1 MANPFDQFDAPEANP
16 FDQFDAPKPKAPV
29 SGGLVAAAKQAIGG
43 TIKGAGQAAADF
55 LPGVDQDNA
64 LKRYGQ
70 GVVDANPTAV
80 SSLADLKDKPLT
92 GIAEATGNAG
102 GSMGAMLGARAL
114 GMGITAASPLAGPAA
129 PLIAGLGQAVSWAGP
144 TAAAALP
151 SFGGIREKQ
160 IQDDPTRQDSVG
172 SKLLAAAGAG
182 TVGLIESKLGP
193 NKWAEMAL
201 SKQGRDALAEKFV
214 ANSLAG
220 SIAKGAAKGAAIEG
234 AEELAQNPIEQL
246 ASYQNPLTAENLKDT
261 AFSGVM
267 GALGG
272 GVLGGAS
279 GAAFRGNPEKPG
291 QNPAA
296 TPTQQPAPTFDPAI
310 QQQMLADQEQ
320 EALGIN
326 PADGPLSAV
335 ASTALH
341 TGAAK
346 TSAQIAIEQ
355 ERQRM
360 AEAMAQQD
368 ASESEIADATGAY
381 DQAESQRQIRLAEEA
396 RRVEQEAKD
405 KADFDTQWKQA
416 QNRDD
421 IRNVAD
427 QVLAEGAYEADQR
440 KAAQSERMA
449 QEPSLPFERIAP
461 EDYDTLNPIKLG
473 EGQLVDPVRPALPAP
488 DSSRKALPNSQGGAP
503 ALGFTPQKP
512 EPMRAT
518 AGGQVGTPQQF
529 DDLARTKATRKDQM
543 RRAEDRVREMVQ
555 AGARM
560 RGRDLVAPSGAVVMP
575 NLTLLQAA
583 KARQFTREAPNAQQD
598 QSQPAPAQAVQA
610 EAQGSQQQPAVASV
624 QDLSNEA
631 PLAKLNIKEARNGTD
646 NSLPIAEVA
655 QKALEGGGVVIQGGG
670 NAVDAR
676 AGARAEPKGRVP
688 PESNPG
694 VGQGALDANGEVAEQ
709 PNPAEPDS
717 GLPDTRAGGSGERVA
732 KQPKP
737 TNLLRIV
744 REAGGVSA
752 TRKNDVAQD
761 SRAVGV
767 FRSGGMELDSLAEL
781 LHQNGYLT
789 DADISDPASGSEKA
803 VELLREA
810 IAGNRPLNLADN
822 ERAMSDAQEAEYR
835 DSVRKRADELG
846 VKWRFRKIEDVERDV
861 QAREN
866 EVAPEDMSAYAY
878 TDDGALAESRDRLYD
893 IDLDDMPAL
902 SEEGQMRAM
911 GFTEEEINE
920 AISRAG
926 DGEVQG
932 QPEQAQSGAAQ
943 ANSRR
948 STQEN
953 PGAQSSILE
962 SYSEQDLAARDEAQ
976 RLKAEEKA
984 RADKAA
990 EDKARADSERDIF
1003 TLTGS
1008 DRPADVMAA
1017 QGQGGLFDQPAP
1029 AANQNPIK
1037 TETRANTGPEAEV
1050 ASANKETRMT
1060 SQEWRDK
1067 GKSPSD
1073 LLNEK
1078 VDSLGR
1084 ELAMTVAEEASQKDF
1099 APNELATA
1107 VRMWAD
1113 DGKVPADSLRI
1124 ATLKHVSDFGL
1135 SDGRIKQIRAALNPL
1150 NAKNQEPTKLSVD
1163 LESLFADLDSSTVR
1177 KANKAK
1183 KAAKAHPLAD
1193 KIQNVQDNFLD
1204 ILQELE
1210 DSGKVKINC

>member
-1 MANPFDQFDAPEANP
+1 MALNLDYDHAWKLDAPTSAGP
-16 FDQFDAPKPKAPV
+16 DFDFDPNWKPAPEPK
-29 SGGLVAAAKQAIGG
+29 GGLVTSAKQAIGS

-144 TAAAALP
+144 AAAAALP

-272 GVLGGAS
+272 GVMGGAS
-279 GAAFRGNPEKPG
+279 GAAFRGNPAKPG

-416 QNRDD
+416 QTRDD

-518 AGGQVGTPQQF
+518 ADGQVGTPQQF

-610 EAQGSQQQPAVASV
+610 EAQGSQQQPAVAPA
-624 QDLSNEA
+624 QDLSSEA
-631 PLAKLNIKEARNGTD
+631 PLARPNIKESRNGTD
-646 NSLPIAEVA
+646 NSLPNAEVA
-655 QKALEGGGVVIQGGG
+655 QKAPEGGGVVIRGGG

-676 AGARAEPKGRVP
+676 AGAGAEPKGRMP

-709 PNPAEPDS
+709 PNPAESDS
-717 GLPDTRAGGSGERVA
+717 GVPDARTGGSSGLVA
-732 KQPKP
+732 KRPTPSKP
-737 TNLLRIV
+737 EGSSIDRAVRTLMDRTNGNGSPDGLIGPENQDARAEIISALTGKPAESLSVLEKSLSAMETQLHRA
-744 REAGGVSA
+744 AGITEGSIKE
-752 TRKNDVAQD
+752 RRSRFIDWID
-761 SRAVGV
+761 SR
-767 FRSGGMELDSLAEL
+767 S
-781 LHQNGYLT
+781 
-789 DADISDPASGSEKA
+789 
-803 VELLREA
+803 
-810 IAGNRPLNLADN
+810 AG
-822 ERAMSDAQEAEYR
+822 
-835 DSVRKRADELG
+835 
-846 VKWRFRKIEDVERDV
+846 
-861 QAREN
+861 
-866 EVAPEDMSAYAY
+866 
-878 TDDGALAESRDRLYD
+878 
-893 IDLDDMPAL
+893 
-902 SEEGQMRAM
+902 
-911 GFTEEEINE
+911 
-920 AISRAG
+920 
-926 DGEVQG
+926 
-932 QPEQAQSGAAQ
+932 
-943 ANSRR
+943 
-948 STQEN
+948 
-953 PGAQSSILE
+953 
-962 SYSEQDLAARDEAQ
+962 
-976 RLKAEEKA
+976 AEES
-984 RADKAA
+984 AA
-990 EDKARADSERDIF
+990 PPS
-1003 TLTGS
+1003 
-1008 DRPADVMAA
+1008 
-1017 QGQGGLFDQPAP
+1017 
-1029 AANQNPIK
+1029 NQNPIK
-1037 TETRANTGPEAEV
+1037 TETRASTGLAVEA
-1050 ASANKETRMT
+1050 ASAN
-1060 SQEWRDK
+1060 QEQA
-1067 GKSPSD
+1067 KSPSD
-1073 LLNEK
+1073 L
-1078 VDSLGR
+1078 
-1084 ELAMTVAEEASQKDF
+1084 EA
-1099 APNELATA
+1099 
-1107 VRMWAD
+1107 
-1113 DGKVPADSLRI
+1113 
-1124 ATLKHVSDFGL
+1124 
-1135 SDGRIKQIRAALNPL
+1135 
-1150 NAKNQEPTKLSVD
+1150 
-1163 LESLFADLDSSTVR
+1163 LFSGLDSSSVR

>member
-1 MANPFDQFDAPEANP
+1 M
-16 FDQFDAPKPKAPV
+16 
-29 SGGLVAAAKQAIGG
+29 
-43 TIKGAGQAAADF
+43 
-55 LPGVDQDNA
+55 
-64 LKRYGQ
+64 
-70 GVVDANPTAV
+70 VDANPTAV
-80 SSLADLKDKPLT
+80 HSLADLKANPLT
-92 GIAEATGNAG
+92 GVAEVTGNAG
-102 GSMGAMLGARAL
+102 TFMGSMLGARAL

-144 TAAAALP
+144 AAAAALP

-160 IQDDPTRQDSVG
+160 IQDDPTQQDSVG

-291 QNPAA
+291 QNPDVTPGDQSIPYSPTTVEEVAKARAEAMGIKPENGPLSVASGMAIEGQTAEEMRLSTPGILAQGAA
-296 TPTQQPAPTFDPAI
+296 VAEQSRI
-310 QQQMLADQEQ
+310 EQ
-320 EALGIN
+320 EARQAADPGI
-326 PADGPLSAV
+326 PFEHVAADPLRD
-335 ASTALH
+335 ASIVPTVPVIDPQIPTQDWINQQ
-341 TGAAK
+341 TGVDQSSGVTRRDFEVAAK
-346 TSAQIAIEQ
+346 EQADPQIILDESGRPKTTASALEI
-355 ERQRM
+355 
-360 AEAMAQQD
+360 QQFH
-368 ASESEIADATGAY
+368 
-381 DQAESQRQIRLAEEA
+381 
-396 RRVEQEAKD
+396 
-405 KADFDTQWKQA
+405 ADFD
-416 QNRDD
+416 R
-421 IRNVAD
+421 R
-427 QVLAEGAYEADQR
+427 EALRQR
-440 KAAQSERMA
+440 KLSAAERLRAARSRKNIVEAAQPDEVA
-449 QEPSLPFERIAP
+449 QPAAP
-461 EDYDTLNPIKLG
+461 VVVDVAQPAITEDP
-473 EGQLVDPVRPALPAP
+473 
-488 DSSRKALPNSQGGAP
+488 P

-518 AGGQVGTPQQF
+518 ADGQVGTPQQF

-610 EAQGSQQQPAVASV
+610 EAQGSQQQPAVDQPAQQEAQNVSTLRPATEGAS
-624 QDLSNEA
+624 
-631 PLAKLNIKEARNGTD
+631 
-646 NSLPIAEVA
+646 
-655 QKALEGGGVVIQGGG
+655 EGSYPQGS
-670 NAVDAR
+670 VDAR
-676 AGARAEPKGRVP
+676 SVGNLRADRGSGTGGQAVRNDAAEPAASV
-688 PESNPG
+688 
-694 VGQGALDANGEVAEQ
+694 
-709 PNPAEPDS
+709 PDS
-717 GLPDTRAGGSGERVA
+717 RAGGSGERVA
-732 KQPKP
+732 EP
-737 TNLLRIV
+737 
-744 REAGGVSA
+744 VSA
-752 TRKNDVAQD
+752 PYK
-761 SRAVGV
+761 
-767 FRSGGMELDSLAEL
+767 L
-781 LHQNGYLT
+781 
-789 DADISDPASGSEKA
+789 
-803 VELLREA
+803 
-810 IAGNRPLNLADN
+810 PLNLRDKNAALVEMASLTGKSDKEVRESFSAMWKREGRESAEKRLVATV
-822 ERAMSDAQEAEYR
+822 ERWRAEKSPEAKQSQSPTTSGNSAKNKETSIGGKEFVHEGVRIYPIHVKLGGTIR
-835 DSVRKRADELG
+835 QMWGVESAENKRKRENG
-846 VKWRFRKIEDVERDV
+846 ER
-861 QAREN
+861 
-866 EVAPEDMSAYAY
+866 Y
-878 TDDGALAESRDRLYD
+878 G
-893 IDLDDMPAL
+893 
-902 SEEGQMRAM
+902 
-911 GFTEEEINE
+911 
-920 AISRAG
+920 AG
-926 DGEVQG
+926 D
-932 QPEQAQSGAAQ
+932 SLLD
-943 ANSRR
+943 
-948 STQEN
+948 T
-953 PGAQSSILE
+953 
-962 SYSEQDLAARDEAQ
+962 
-976 RLKAEEKA
+976 EEKA
-984 RADKAA
+984 KEEATRQSKNNKESEIQSRKELAEKASRAEQDERKKNDNINGFLDGKAENVKGLIRKALSKELRFDGVVMSIRDRIEGEQKNGNLFVSTFEEPRIKPMSRTQFNRADNREQAA
-990 EDKARADSERDIF
+990 HEKKMRDAGNK
-1003 TLTGS
+1003 TVYLVGES
-1008 DRPADVMAA
+1008 DLGKTAYDYAKHLIENGRSN
-1017 QGQGGLFDQPAP
+1017 AP
-1029 AANQNPIK
+1029 AAASNLQQKESPASVSTESNPASANQNPIK

-1193 KIQNVQDNFLD
+1193 KIQNVQDNFHD
-1204 ILQELE
+1204 ILTELE
-1210 DSGKVKINC
+1210 DKGLVKINCD

>member
-1 MANPFDQFDAPEANP
+1 MALNLDYDHAWKPDAPTSAGP
-16 FDQFDAPKPKAPV
+16 DFDFDPNWKPAPEPK
-29 SGGLVAAAKQAIGG
+29 GGLVASAKQAIGS

-55 LPGVDQDNA
+55 LPGIGQDNA
-64 LKRYGQ
+64 LKTYGQ
-70 GVVDANPTAV
+70 SVVDANPTAV

-144 TAAAALP
+144 AAAAALP

-296 TPTQQPAPTFDPAI
+296 TPGDQSIPYSPTTVEEVAKARAEAMGIKPENGPLSVASGMAI
-310 QQQMLADQEQ
+310 EGQTAEEMRLSTPGILAQGAAVAEQSRIEQ
-320 EALGIN
+320 EARQAADPGI
-326 PADGPLSAV
+326 PFEHVAADPLRD
-335 ASTALH
+335 ASIVPTVPVIDPQIPTQDWINQQ
-341 TGAAK
+341 TGVDQSSGVTRRDFEVAAK
-346 TSAQIAIEQ
+346 EQADPQIILDESGRPKTTASALEI
-355 ERQRM
+355 
-360 AEAMAQQD
+360 QQFH
-368 ASESEIADATGAY
+368 
-381 DQAESQRQIRLAEEA
+381 
-396 RRVEQEAKD
+396 
-405 KADFDTQWKQA
+405 ADFD
-416 QNRDD
+416 R
-421 IRNVAD
+421 R
-427 QVLAEGAYEADQR
+427 EALRQR
-440 KAAQSERMA
+440 KLSAAERLRAARSRKNIVEAAQPDEVA
-449 QEPSLPFERIAP
+449 QPAAP
-461 EDYDTLNPIKLG
+461 VVVDVAQPAITEDP
-473 EGQLVDPVRPALPAP
+473 
-488 DSSRKALPNSQGGAP
+488 P

-518 AGGQVGTPQQF
+518 ADGQVGTPQQF

-598 QSQPAPAQAVQA
+598 QSQPAPSVPVQA
-610 EAQGSQQQPAVASV
+610 APQGPKQQSAVAPA
-624 QDLSNEA
+624 QDLSSEA
-631 PLAKLNIKEARNGTD
+631 PLARPNIKESRNGTD
-646 NSLPIAEVA
+646 NSLPNAEVA
-655 QKALEGGGVVIQGGG
+655 QKAPEGGGVVIRGGG

-676 AGARAEPKGRVP
+676 AGAGAEPKGRMP

-709 PNPAEPDS
+709 PNPAESDS
-717 GLPDTRAGGSGERVA
+717 GVPDARTGGSSGLVA
-732 KQPKP
+732 KRPTPSKP
-737 TNLLRIV
+737 EGSSIDRAVRTLMDRTNGNGSPDGLIGPENQDARAEIISALTGKPAESLSVLEKSLSAMETQLHRA
-744 REAGGVSA
+744 AGITEGSIKE
-752 TRKNDVAQD
+752 RRSRFIDWID
-761 SRAVGV
+761 SR
-767 FRSGGMELDSLAEL
+767 S
-781 LHQNGYLT
+781 
-789 DADISDPASGSEKA
+789 
-803 VELLREA
+803 
-810 IAGNRPLNLADN
+810 AG
-822 ERAMSDAQEAEYR
+822 
-835 DSVRKRADELG
+835 
-846 VKWRFRKIEDVERDV
+846 
-861 QAREN
+861 
-866 EVAPEDMSAYAY
+866 
-878 TDDGALAESRDRLYD
+878 
-893 IDLDDMPAL
+893 
-902 SEEGQMRAM
+902 
-911 GFTEEEINE
+911 
-920 AISRAG
+920 
-926 DGEVQG
+926 
-932 QPEQAQSGAAQ
+932 
-943 ANSRR
+943 
-948 STQEN
+948 
-953 PGAQSSILE
+953 
-962 SYSEQDLAARDEAQ
+962 
-976 RLKAEEKA
+976 AEES
-984 RADKAA
+984 AA
-990 EDKARADSERDIF
+990 
-1003 TLTGS
+1003 
-1008 DRPADVMAA
+1008 P
-1017 QGQGGLFDQPAP
+1017 P
-1029 AANQNPIK
+1029 ANQNPIK

-1099 APNELATA
+1099 APSEIPSV
-1107 VRMWAD
+1107 VRMWAND
-1113 DGKVPADSLRI
+1113 ERVPADSLRI
-1124 ATLKHVSDFGL
+1124 AVLKHLPDFGL
-1135 SDGRIKQIRAALNPL
+1135 SDGRIKQIRNALSPL

-1193 KIQNVQDNFLD
+1193 KIQNVHDTPRHPPRARGFGQGQD
-1204 ILQELE
+1204 
-1210 DSGKVKINC
+1210 

>member
-296 TPTQQPAPTFDPAI
+296 TPGDQSIPYSPTTVEEVAKARAEAMGIKPENGPLSVASGMAI
-310 QQQMLADQEQ
+310 EGQTAEEMRLSTPGILAQGAAVAEQSRIEQ
-320 EALGIN
+320 EARQAADPGI
-326 PADGPLSAV
+326 PFEHVAADPLRD
-335 ASTALH
+335 ASIVPTVPVIDPQIPTQDWINQQ
-341 TGAAK
+341 TGVDQSSGVTRRDFEVAAK
-346 TSAQIAIEQ
+346 EQADPQIILDESGRPKTTASALEI
-355 ERQRM
+355 
-360 AEAMAQQD
+360 QQFH
-368 ASESEIADATGAY
+368 
-381 DQAESQRQIRLAEEA
+381 
-396 RRVEQEAKD
+396 
-405 KADFDTQWKQA
+405 ADFD
-416 QNRDD
+416 R
-421 IRNVAD
+421 R
-427 QVLAEGAYEADQR
+427 EALRQR
-440 KAAQSERMA
+440 KLSAAERLRAARSRKNIVEAAQPDEVA
-449 QEPSLPFERIAP
+449 QPAAP
-461 EDYDTLNPIKLG
+461 VVVDVAQPAITEDP
-473 EGQLVDPVRPALPAP
+473 
-488 DSSRKALPNSQGGAP
+488 P

-518 AGGQVGTPQQF
+518 ADGQVGTPQQF

-543 RRAEDRVREMVQ
+543 RRAEDRVRKMVQ

-583 KARQFTREAPNAQQD
+583 KARQFTREAPNARQD
-598 QSQPAPAQAVQA
+598 QSQPAPAQAVQT
-610 EAQGSQQQPAVASV
+610 EAQGSQQQPAVAPA
-624 QDLSNEA
+624 QDLSSDA
-631 PLAKLNIKEARNGTD
+631 PLARPNIKESRNGTD
-646 NSLPIAEVA
+646 NSLPNAEVA
-655 QKALEGGGVVIQGGG
+655 QKAPEGGGVVIRGGG

-676 AGARAEPKGRVP
+676 AGAGAEPKGRMP

-709 PNPAEPDS
+709 PNPAESDS
-717 GLPDTRAGGSGERVA
+717 GVPDARTGGSSGLVA
-732 KQPKP
+732 KRPTPSKP
-737 TNLLRIV
+737 EGSSIDRAVRILMDRTDGNGSPDGLIGPENQDARAEIISALTGKPAESLSV
-744 REAGGVSA
+744 LEKSLSAMETQLHRAAGITEGSIKE
-752 TRKNDVAQD
+752 RRSRFIDWID
-761 SRAVGV
+761 SR
-767 FRSGGMELDSLAEL
+767 S
-781 LHQNGYLT
+781 
-789 DADISDPASGSEKA
+789 
-803 VELLREA
+803 
-810 IAGNRPLNLADN
+810 AG
-822 ERAMSDAQEAEYR
+822 
-835 DSVRKRADELG
+835 
-846 VKWRFRKIEDVERDV
+846 
-861 QAREN
+861 
-866 EVAPEDMSAYAY
+866 
-878 TDDGALAESRDRLYD
+878 
-893 IDLDDMPAL
+893 
-902 SEEGQMRAM
+902 
-911 GFTEEEINE
+911 
-920 AISRAG
+920 
-926 DGEVQG
+926 
-932 QPEQAQSGAAQ
+932 
-943 ANSRR
+943 
-948 STQEN
+948 
-953 PGAQSSILE
+953 
-962 SYSEQDLAARDEAQ
+962 
-976 RLKAEEKA
+976 AEES
-984 RADKAA
+984 AA
-990 EDKARADSERDIF
+990 
-1003 TLTGS
+1003 
-1008 DRPADVMAA
+1008 P
-1017 QGQGGLFDQPAP
+1017 P
-1029 AANQNPIK
+1029 ANQNPIK

-1099 APNELATA
+1099 APSEIPSV
-1107 VRMWAD
+1107 VRMWAND
-1113 DGKVPADSLRI
+1113 ERVPADSLRI
-1124 ATLKHVSDFGL
+1124 AVLKHLPDFGL
-1135 SDGRIKQIRAALNPL
+1135 SDGRIKQIRNALSPL

>member
-1 MANPFDQFDAPEANP
+1 MALNLDYDHAWKPDAPTSAGP
-16 FDQFDAPKPKAPV
+16 DFDFDPNWKPAPEPK
-29 SGGLVAAAKQAIGG
+29 GGLVASAKQAIGS

-144 TAAAALP
+144 AAAAALP

-234 AEELAQNPIEQL
+234 AEEIAQNPIEQL

-279 GAAFRGNPEKPG
+279 GAAFRGNHV
-291 QNPAA
+291 

-416 QNRDD
+416 QTRDD

-473 EGQLVDPVRPALPAP
+473 EGQLIDPVRPALPAP

-518 AGGQVGTPQQF
+518 ADGQVGTPQQF

-598 QSQPAPAQAVQA
+598 QSQPAPAQAVQT
-610 EAQGSQQQPAVASV
+610 EAQGSQQQPAVDRR
-624 QDLSNEA
+624 Q
-631 PLAKLNIKEARNGTD
+631 
-646 NSLPIAEVA
+646 
-655 QKALEGGGVVIQGGG
+655 
-670 NAVDAR
+670 
-676 AGARAEPKGRVP
+676 
-688 PESNPG
+688 
-694 VGQGALDANGEVAEQ
+694 
-709 PNPAEPDS
+709 
-717 GLPDTRAGGSGERVA
+717 
-732 KQPKP
+732 QPKP

-789 DADISDPASGSEKA
+789 
-803 VELLREA
+803 
-810 IAGNRPLNLADN
+810 
-822 ERAMSDAQEAEYR
+822 
-835 DSVRKRADELG
+835 
-846 VKWRFRKIEDVERDV
+846 
-861 QAREN
+861 
-866 EVAPEDMSAYAY
+866 
-878 TDDGALAESRDRLYD
+878 
-893 IDLDDMPAL
+893 
-902 SEEGQMRAM
+902 
-911 GFTEEEINE
+911 
-920 AISRAG
+920 
-926 DGEVQG
+926 
-932 QPEQAQSGAAQ
+932 
-943 ANSRR
+943 
-948 STQEN
+948 
-953 PGAQSSILE
+953 
-962 SYSEQDLAARDEAQ
+962 
-976 RLKAEEKA
+976 
-984 RADKAA
+984 
-990 EDKARADSERDIF
+990 
-1003 TLTGS
+1003 GS

-1037 TETRANTGPEAEV
+1037 TETRANTGPEAES
-1050 ASANKETRMT
+1050 ASANQETV
-1060 SQEWRDK
+1060 K
-1067 GKSPSD
+1067 PSP
-1073 LLNEK
+1073 
-1078 VDSLGR
+1078 
-1084 ELAMTVAEEASQKDF
+1084 A
-1099 APNELATA
+1099 
-1107 VRMWAD
+1107 
-1113 DGKVPADSLRI
+1113 
-1124 ATLKHVSDFGL
+1124 
-1135 SDGRIKQIRAALNPL
+1135 
-1150 NAKNQEPTKLSVD
+1150 
-1163 LESLFADLDSSTVR
+1163 LESLFSDLDSSTVR

>member
-1 MANPFDQFDAPEANP
+1 MALNLDYDHAWKPDAPTSAGP
-16 FDQFDAPKPKAPV
+16 DFDFDPNWKPAPEPK
-29 SGGLVAAAKQAIGG
+29 GGLVASAKQAIGS

-144 TAAAALP
+144 AAAAALP

-234 AEELAQNPIEQL
+234 AEEIAQNPIEQL

-279 GAAFRGNPEKPG
+279 GAAFRGNHV
-291 QNPAA
+291 

-416 QNRDD
+416 QTRDD

-473 EGQLVDPVRPALPAP
+473 EGQLIDPVRPALPAP

-518 AGGQVGTPQQF
+518 ADGQVGTPQQF

-610 EAQGSQQQPAVASV
+610 ETQGSQQQPAVAPA
-624 QDLSNEA
+624 QDLSSEA
-631 PLAKLNIKEARNGTD
+631 PLARPNIKESRNGTD
-646 NSLPIAEVA
+646 NSLPNAEVA
-655 QKALEGGGVVIQGGG
+655 QKAPEGGGVVIRGGG

-676 AGARAEPKGRVP
+676 AGAGAEPKGRMP

-732 KQPKP
+732 EP
-737 TNLLRIV
+737 
-744 REAGGVSA
+744 VSA
-752 TRKNDVAQD
+752 PYK
-761 SRAVGV
+761 
-767 FRSGGMELDSLAEL
+767 L
-781 LHQNGYLT
+781 
-789 DADISDPASGSEKA
+789 
-803 VELLREA
+803 
-810 IAGNRPLNLADN
+810 PLNLRDKNAALVEMASLMGKSDKEVRESFSAMWKREGRESAEKRLVATV
-822 ERAMSDAQEAEYR
+822 ERWRAEKSPEAKQSQSPTTSGNSAKNKETSIGGKEFVHEGVRIYPIHVKLGGTIR
-835 DSVRKRADELG
+835 QMWGVESAENKRKRENG
-846 VKWRFRKIEDVERDV
+846 ER
-861 QAREN
+861 
-866 EVAPEDMSAYAY
+866 Y
-878 TDDGALAESRDRLYD
+878 G
-893 IDLDDMPAL
+893 
-902 SEEGQMRAM
+902 
-911 GFTEEEINE
+911 
-920 AISRAG
+920 AG
-926 DGEVQG
+926 D
-932 QPEQAQSGAAQ
+932 SLLD
-943 ANSRR
+943 
-948 STQEN
+948 T
-953 PGAQSSILE
+953 
-962 SYSEQDLAARDEAQ
+962 
-976 RLKAEEKA
+976 EEKA
-984 RADKAA
+984 KEEATRQSKNNKESEIQSRKELAEKASRAEQDERKKNDNINGFLDGKAENVKGLIRKALSKELRFDGVVMSIRDRIEGAQKNGNLSVSTFEEPRIKPMSRTQFNRADNREQAA
-990 EDKARADSERDIF
+990 HEKKMRDAGNK
-1003 TLTGS
+1003 TVYLVGES
-1008 DRPADVMAA
+1008 DLGKTAYDYAKHLIENGRSN
-1017 QGQGGLFDQPAP
+1017 AP
-1029 AANQNPIK
+1029 AAASNLQQKESPASVSTESNPASANQNPIK
-1037 TETRANTGPEAEV
+1037 TETRANAVPATET
-1050 ASANKETRMT
+1050 ASAN
-1060 SQEWRDK
+1060 QEK
-1067 GKSPSD
+1067 AKSPSD
-1073 LLNEK
+1073 L
-1078 VDSLGR
+1078 
-1084 ELAMTVAEEASQKDF
+1084 EA
-1099 APNELATA
+1099 
-1107 VRMWAD
+1107 
-1113 DGKVPADSLRI
+1113 
-1124 ATLKHVSDFGL
+1124 
-1135 SDGRIKQIRAALNPL
+1135 
-1150 NAKNQEPTKLSVD
+1150 
-1163 LESLFADLDSSTVR
+1163 LFSGLDSSSVR